1 MKSGA
6 ETAQLSLALAG
17 ARDRAIVE
25 RLIQLYLYDMAADH
39 RFAIRDDGTYQYDL
53 LDQFWQH
60 PYLIRVTD
68 ELAGFALVI
77 DGCPITGR
85 NPCWFMAEFFV
96 LRPFRRRS
104 VGTGAFQALLDRHK
118 GGWHIASQTTN
129 TAAGQFWSRTTDANR
144 TEFAA
149 QFDGADWTVRS
160 FVSK

>member
-1 MKSGA
+1 VKSGTQ
-6 ETAQLSLALAG
+6 TAQPYVVPADPS
-17 ARDRAIVE
+17 DRETVE
-25 RLIQLYLYDMAADH
+25 RLVQLYLYDMAADNP
-39 RFAIRDDGTYQYDL
+39 FAIQDDGTYQYDL
-53 LDQFWQH
+53 LDQFWRH
-60 PYLIRVTD
+60 PYLIRVAS

-77 DGCPITGR
+77 NGCPISGR

-96 LRPFRRRS
+96 LRPFRRCS

-118 GGWHIASQTTN
+118 GDWHIASKTTN
-129 TAAGQFWSRTTDANR
+129 IAAGQFWSRATDAYQ